1 MKKINKT
8 LIIGGVLACFIF
20 NLTIADNSDCQFFEN
35 HVYSQ
40 KGASS
45 NWFDIVNQ
53 IRETTDYPY
62 TNFLTVEQQK
72 AIITKDDL
80 NTALLN
86 LKKYCCSKE
95 WWLAKTSE
103 TCEKDKAFFNDNV
116 VDSKYLFDH
125 IFDVV
130 MRRLNWMT
138 WDTNI
143 YTKTNMTVD
152 DRWYARRQRISN
164 QAISIEWSSPQN
176 FINKYKEFWQ
186 KSSSDLWYDIS
197 QNVSS
202 KFMNQSLSN
211 FLEYVKWWWGSSDTE
226 NVSNAMKRYNEWT
239 LYDRY
244 INACAL
250 SEYFYALLALTTED
264 KYNYNS
270 RDLIIQKISNH
281 SCDNVVSRQIIWEN
295 NYVSSVMQNSFNVFL
310 SNYMEGYMNY
320 LNERQFR
327 SQSLFKNAK
336 DRWLD
341 VIRATSCLQS
351 KCNA

>member
-1 MKKINKT
+1 MKKTNKT
-8 LIIGGVLACFIF
+8 LIIIGVLACFLF
-20 NLTIADNSDCQFFEN
+20 NLTLADNSDCQFFEN

-72 AIITKDDL
+72 AIIRKDDL

-152 DRWYARRQRISN
+152 DRWYARREWISN
-164 QAISIEWSSPQN
+164 QATSIEWSFPQN
-176 FINKYKEFWQ
+176 FIISLNWRDINPYLFNMGRYFWRICDHQ
-186 KSSSDLWYDIS
+186 LQHMDFFLWPNME
-197 QNVSS
+197 QN
-202 KFMNQSLSN
+202 FQNRR
-211 FLEYVKWWWGSSDTE
+211 KW
-226 NVSNAMKRYNEWT
+226 
-239 LYDRY
+239 
-244 INACAL
+244 
-250 SEYFYALLALTTED
+250 
-264 KYNYNS
+264 
-270 RDLIIQKISNH
+270 H
-281 SCDNVVSRQIIWEN
+281 H
-295 NYVSSVMQNSFNVFL
+295 
-310 SNYMEGYMNY
+310 
-320 LNERQFR
+320 
-327 SQSLFKNAK
+327 
-336 DRWLD
+336 
-341 VIRATSCLQS
+341 
-351 KCNA
+351 